1 MLFKNLLNTKGRI
14 ILYLAEHNALLE
26 GVSISTVKLAREIG
40 VSQQSAS
47 RLLIEL
53 EMEGL
58 IRREGLG
65 KARSIRLTEKALEGL
80 LEVNAHLKKI
90 LEKPSEVRLVGR
102 VFTGLGEGA
111 YYVQIP
117 HYVMEFEKKL
127 GFKPYPG
134 TLNISLIG
142 KDEILKRALVEKAAD
157 IVIEG
162 FSDEKRAY
170 GGARCIRALLDGEEV
185 VIIFIER
192 THYSRDV
199 VEVISPLCLREKL
212 GLKDGDKVVLR
223 VKLTPTSLA

>member
-1 MLFKNLLNTKGRI
+1 MATQSKLPRCPYFKIVDAYVVVPT
-14 ILYLAEHNALLE
+14 
-26 GVSISTVKLAREIG
+26 
-40 VSQQSAS
+40 
-47 RLLIEL
+47 EL
-53 EMEGL
+53 EPKL
-58 IRREGLG
+58 SAIDFC
-65 KARSIRLTEKALEGL
+65 L
-80 LEVNAHLKKI
+80 LVLLAA
-90 LEKPSEVRLVGR
+90 V
-102 VFTGLGEGA
+102 
-111 YYVQIP
+111 
-117 HYVMEFEKKL
+117 EKKL

-170 GGARCIRALLDGEEV
+170 GGARCIKALLDGEEV